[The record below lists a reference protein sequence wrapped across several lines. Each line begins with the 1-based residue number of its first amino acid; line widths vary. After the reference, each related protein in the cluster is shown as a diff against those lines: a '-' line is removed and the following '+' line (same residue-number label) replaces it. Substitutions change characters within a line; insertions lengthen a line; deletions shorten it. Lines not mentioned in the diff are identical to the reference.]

1 MYVLVLLCALSVCA
15 GLEDFDD
22 VSLVDSETFM
32 FPEEPRLLDNV
43 FNFTGAINNAL
54 NSSLLTTA
62 GFVIVGIIL
71 FEIALYALDVYYN
84 QTYLGNQFYK
94 KSDTTG
100 DGAYYSEYPAYPD
113 PYLQT
118 FRSNN
123 NNNFSMGKIV
133 AWISLLEDAWGLS
146 SGTFRSLDCQKRVI
160 CELWVLNPARDHG
173 HIIHSAFQLG
183 EYLNLPYEMLETLEE
198 LDEVKHGNEIQDQ
211 GGCAAEYPEC
221 KYSLQEVVQKY
232 RNL

>member
-1 MYVLVLLCALSVCA
+1 MFLLVLFCASSVSA

-32 FPEEPRLLDNV
+32 FSDEPRLLDNV

-100 DGAYYSEYPAYPD
+100 EGAYYSEYPSYTD
-113 PYLQT
+113 PYLET
-118 FRSNN
+118 YRSND

-133 AWISLLEDAWGLS
+133 GWISLLEDAWGLS
-146 SGTFRSLDCQKRVI
+146 SGTFRTLDCQKRVI
-160 CELWVLNPARDHG
+160 CELWALNPARDHG
-173 HIIHSAFQLG
+173 NIIHSAFKMG
-183 EYLNLPYEMLETLEE
+183 EYLNLPYELLDTLEE
-198 LDEVKHGNEIQDQ
+198 LDDVKHGNEIQDE
-211 GGCAAEYPEC
+211 GGCAAFYPEC
-221 KYSLQEVVQKY
+221 KYSLQEVVKKY
-232 RNL
+232 RSL